1 LQGLTPLALHS
12 PGARHVVEGFLGAWV
27 ATELLARIPRLHIG
41 IERRVDPT
49 RVVISVS
56 LGGGFALAIIAARHR
71 LWMFGGGWASI
82 AVGLAISAVG
92 VALRTWAIVTL
103 GRFFSYDVTIQ
114 PGHHVVTSGPYRW
127 VRHPSYTGGLV
138 ALLGLGITLGSS
150 GAVLAITG
158 LPLVG
163 VLIRIHY
170 EERTLLEALDGGY
183 EAYAGRTSRLIPGIW

>member
-1 LQGLTPLALHS
+1 
-12 PGARHVVEGFLGAWV
+12 
-27 ATELLARIPRLHIG
+27 
-41 IERRVDPT
+41 
-49 RVVISVS
+49 
-56 LGGGFALAIIAARHR
+56 
-71 LWMFGGGWASI
+71 MFGGGWASI

-138 ALLGLGITLGSS
+138 ALLGLGITLGSC